1 MSKKRFEV
9 LFYGDVINCVKDEN
23 GKEYNL
29 HETIDILMEQ
39 QDTINKLQDA
49 LFVKEKTIDR
59 LENTIAHLNEADD
72 YLKKNRKITELANI
86 EYNMK
91 MVLSNDKKQ
100 ITKIIKVYQD
110 EIDKWKGRT
119 AILLKEMED
128 E

>member
-1 MSKKRFEV
+1 MTEKFEV
-9 LFYGDVINCVKDEN
+9 IFYGDVINCVRDET
-23 GKEYNL
+23 GREYNL

-39 QDTINKLQDA
+39 QDTINKLQDT
-49 LFVKEKTIDR
+49 LFAKEKTIDR

-128 E
+128 